1 VVIYSLGSMTLYIS
15 FVIELMQLEGLH
27 NNECK
32 EKAVKE
38 TKISYSSI
46 G

>member
-1 VVIYSLGSMTLYIS
+1 MIHSRGSTTPCIS
-15 FVIELMQLEGLH
+15 FMIELMQLEGLDGH
-27 NNECK
+27 GCK